1 MDLKKPFKL
10 DGIYR
15 IDDTPVHVAV
25 REVLANCLV
34 NADYFL
40 DDCVKVE
47 KYPYQLVFSNPGTIR
62 LGKKQMLHGGKSSP
76 RNKVI
81 MNMFNFIGVGERA
94 GSGVPNV
101 YKIWQDEN
109 YEEPTVDEMSGRE
122 CTICTVVNLPLV
134 EKSSISDTEKSPEKS
149 PENNLKQIHNDK
161 LEQRILL
168 VLGLIKR
175 NPSITRSEISASL
188 KITDSQVRTA
198 LGKLK
203 ERGIIYRVGS
213 DTKGEWRVN

>member
-1 MDLKKPFKL
+1 MEHIESATTTTILT
-10 DGIYR
+10 GIYR

-40 DDCVKVE
+40 ADCVKVE
-47 KYPYQLVFSNPGTIR
+47 KYPYQLIFSNPGTIR

-101 YKIWQDEN
+101 YKIWEEEN
-109 YEEPTVDEMSGRE
+109 YEEPTVDELSGRE
-122 CTICTVVNLPLV
+122 GTICTVVTLPLV
-134 EKSSISDTEKSPEKS
+134 ERKDSHIV
-149 PENNLKQIHNDK
+149 DK
-161 LEQRILL
+161 GAKKGAKREEVEERSRMVLDAIIANPSAKNALLEQDLSL
-168 VLGLIKR
+168 TKR
-175 NPSITRSEISASL
+175 QLDLAL
-188 KITDSQVRTA
+188 KKLQEDKKIHRENGNRK
-198 LGKLK
+198 GKW
-203 ERGIIYRVGS
+203 II
-213 DTKGEWRVN
+213 D